1 MNKLLE
7 TAIKF
12 AGNII
17 GINKEGF
24 KSNGLISIIK
34 DAPAPDSP
42 IGKISFRRS
51 TAIIVLTTIVAPD
64 VIKNG
69 LTWMNVALTGLCIFA
84 TTFDSIIKK

>member
-34 DAPAPDSP
+34 YTPATVAQK
-42 IGKISFRRS
+42 GKQSN
-51 TAIIVLTTIVAPD
+51 LQ
-64 VIKNG
+64 
-69 LTWMNVALTGLCIFA
+69 
-84 TTFDSIIKK
+84 